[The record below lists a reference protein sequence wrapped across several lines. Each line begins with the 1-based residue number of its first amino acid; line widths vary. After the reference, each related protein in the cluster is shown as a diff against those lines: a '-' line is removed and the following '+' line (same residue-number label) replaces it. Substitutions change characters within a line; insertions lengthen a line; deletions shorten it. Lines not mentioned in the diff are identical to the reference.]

1 RTTLSE
7 CGARIERS
15 LRELARL
22 TEDTPHVEALDLARH
37 VNRYDAY
44 MKEKLKA
51 TGAVIVPYPTSS
63 HEVVSRRAIERR
75 KPLDDKGSGYRDTL
89 IWLSMLELLKSEP
102 TNLIFVTANHRDFAE
117 GTSLHSDLRTDLDAI
132 GIDPSLIS
140 LFLSL
145 EDANQRLILP

>member
-1 RTTLSE
+1 AMRFVFDSNIFCADYLMKGNAFRIFLSSIPRIGARLLVPQVVLDEVKNKYRTTLSE

-37 VNRYDAY
+37 VNRYDPY

-75 KPLDDKGSGYRDTL
+75 KPFDDKGSGYRDTL

-102 TNLIFVTANHRDFAE
+102 TN
-117 GTSLHSDLRTDLDAI
+117 
-132 GIDPSLIS
+132 
-140 LFLSL
+140 
-145 EDANQRLILP
+145 